1 MAGAP
6 KGNKNAVGN
15 KGGKPYSKDNREKA
29 ATLKGLVLDWATKV
43 MKKKHI
49 KEDPIENDKLTKQK
63 ELVISKIL
71 PTCVPRPIE
80 VSGEDGE
87 SIKIGLDDKT
97 LKLVDDFIK
106 HRKKKM

>member
-1 MAGAP
+1 MAAP
-6 KGNKNAVGN
+6 NGNTNGKGN

-29 ATLKGLVLDWATKV
+29 ATLKGLVLDWAIEAMQKNPDPKDKDFLKV
-43 MKKKHI
+43 FKG
-49 KEDPIENDKLTKQK
+49 K

-71 PTCVPRPIE
+71 PTCIPRPIE

-87 SIKIGLDDKT
+87 SIKIGLDGET

-106 HRKKKM
+106 HRKGKI

>member
-1 MAGAP
+1 MP
-6 KGNKNAVGN
+6 RPNVGNPGN
-15 KGGKPYSKDNREKA
+15 KGGKPYSKENREKA
-29 ATLKGLVLDWATKV
+29 ATLKGLVLDWATKT
-43 MKKKHI
+43 MRKKDI
-49 KEDPIENDKLTKQK
+49 KDDPIQNDKLTKQK

-87 SIKIGLDDKT
+87 SIKIGLDNET

-106 HRKKKM
+106 HRKKKI